1 MPKNWKDRDRKV
13 VKGHR
18 RNKLNKVY
26 KKRSELVR
34 GKERRAV
41 QREDGVG
48 SR

>member
-1 MPKNWKDRDRKV
+1 MPKNWEDRDRKV
-13 VKGHR
+13 VKGYR
-18 RNKLNKVY
+18 RKKLNKVY

-41 QREDGVG
+41 QREDGAG

>member
-1 MPKNWKDRDRKV
+1 MPKNWEDRDRKV

-18 RNKLNKVY
+18 RKKLNKIY

-34 GKERRAV
+34 GKERRTI
-41 QREDGVG
+41 QREDGAG